1 VARKSLTLDDFEVI
15 RHSAMP
21 VVRYCG

>member
-1 VARKSLTLDDFEVI
+1 LKGHALKLNT
-15 RHSAMP
+15 HSAMP